1 MACTTEKP
9 KQPTLAIPG
18 SSKAKAGT
26 SADNIQPAN
35 GAAKNEAGKAAV
47 TPKAALT
54 PKAGGSGTKVIPGP
68 PEKKKDEKKVFREE
82 CYHMINYLDK
92 KIYCNEN
99 RTDKH

>member
-35 GAAKNEAGKAAV
+35 GAAKKEAAKAAV
-47 TPKAALT
+47 A

-68 PEKKKDEKKVFREE
+68 PEKKKDEKKVFIEE
-82 CYHMINYLDK
+82 CYHMINY
-92 KIYCNEN
+92 
-99 RTDKH
+99 